1 MAAANLQA
9 AGGSAVVDEA
19 SIIDRIME
27 AHGHV
32 APPPGSFTVLDY
44 VERARQKG
52 IAISGPNALKVLL
65 GEMQAGRLHGRKLSV
80 DGREKW
86 VFW

>member
-1 MAAANLQA
+1 M
-9 AGGSAVVDEA
+9 VDEA

-32 APPPGSFTVLDY
+32 PPPEGSFTVIDY
-44 VERARQKG
+44 CERARERG
-52 IAISGPNALKVLL
+52 VSISGPNALKVLRL
-65 GEMQAGRLHGRKLSV
+65 EMKEGRLHGRKLAV